1 MMPLLVKPEAAL
13 IQGRTLCAPDRG
25 GIPIAA
31 RKKERPVFLHGI
43 HEHQIPSAVQ
53 LHGED
58 SVAAQRLAYG
68 ARRTVDESQLFIE
81 VAGQSHLDTWS
92 GKYPK
97 GRLRRGIAEIPR

>member
-1 MMPLLVKPEAAL
+1 MPLLVKPDAAML
-13 IQGRTLCAPDRG
+13 QGRTLRAPDRG

-43 HEHQIPSAVQ
+43 HEDQVPSAVQ
-53 LHGED
+53 LDGKHG
-58 SVAAQRLAYG
+58 VVAQRLAYG
-68 ARRTVDESQLFIE
+68 ARRTVDESPLFIE